1 MTDIVL
7 TEGDRLLCNLAAEL
21 LMALDPGPRRERIGE
36 RLLQHYR
43 DDRDD
48 LAAAHPDA
56 DPAVIDDMALRFG
69 GALLLAM
76 EAIGLA
82 NTTEAELGHA

>member
-21 LMALDPGPRRERIGE
+21 LMALDPRPRRERIGE
-36 RLLQHYR
+36 RLLQHY
-43 DDRDD
+43 RDD

-56 DPAVIDDMALRFG
+56 DPAVIDDTALRFG

>member
-21 LMALDPGPRRERIGE
+21 LMALDPRPRRERIGE